1 MRPALL
7 LLALTLGQPAFAQDA
22 RIAGAPPD
30 NRQFIVLDDTERN
43 FILHEMRDLLAAAQ
57 AILEATVADDRQ
69 RVIESARAAG
79 VGPQGPAQHI
89 PPGLRAKL
97 PEAFRKLGLG
107 THQAF
112 DDIAS
117 GAEAGVSRDALLK
130 QLAATMQRCVAC
142 HAAYGLRSPR

>member
-1 MRPALL
+1 
-7 LLALTLGQPAFAQDA
+7 
-22 RIAGAPPD
+22 
-30 NRQFIVLDDTERN
+30 
-43 FILHEMRDLLAAAQ
+43 
-57 AILEATVADDRQ
+57 
-69 RVIESARAAG
+69 
-79 VGPQGPAQHI
+79 
-89 PPGLRAKL
+89 LRAKL